1 MKSMNKVLV
10 YNCMEFSEKIRLFR
24 EGIEREVAE
33 AGVEAEYI
41 EPLFPETFSRIDEFT
56 HLIISG
62 SEASAMD
69 ESLWTE
75 ELTRLIR
82 LFVEK
87 NKKILGICYGHQFLA
102 RALCGKQCLYK
113 LPLPEY
119 GYSKISLKE
128 NRLFQN
134 IKNPVV
140 LQLHYDAVR
149 NLPAD
154 FEIIAENETSVQA
167 FQYKGMDVF
176 GVQFHPEFDQTA
188 AQYFLA
194 KAKKSDPAFPTFYR
208 NELKDEN
215 ILAQNGLFIRN
226 FLGFR

>member
-1 MKSMNKVLV
+1 
-10 YNCMEFSEKIRLFR
+10 MEFPEKVRLFR
-24 EGIEREVAE
+24 EGIEREASL
-33 AGVEAEYI
+33 ADIEAEYV
-41 EPLFPETFSRIDEFT
+41 EPLFPEIFERIDEFT

-62 SEASAMD
+62 SEASAIN

-75 ELTRLIR
+75 ELTNLIY
-82 LFVEK
+82 LFIEK

-119 GYSKISLKE
+119 GYSKILLKE
-128 NRLFQN
+128 NKLFKN
-134 IKNPVV
+134 IENPVV

-154 FEIIAENETSVQA
+154 FEIIAENKTSIQA

-176 GVQFHPEFDQTA
+176 GVQFHPEFDKTA
-188 AQYFLA
+188 AQYFLEEA
-194 KAKKSDPAFPTFYR
+194 RKKDPAFPTFYR
-208 NELKDEN
+208 NEIEEEAVLE
-215 ILAQNGLFIRN
+215 QNGLFIRN
-226 FLGFR
+226 FLGIR

>member
-1 MKSMNKVLV
+1 MNKVLV
-10 YNCMEFSEKIRLFR
+10 YNCMEYPEKIRLFR
-24 EGIEREVAE
+24 QGIHREVAE
-33 AGVEAEYI
+33 AGIEAEYV
-41 EPLFPETFSRIDEFT
+41 EPLFPEAISRIDEFT

-69 ESLWTE
+69 ESQWTA

-87 NKKILGICYGHQFLA
+87 GKKILGICYGHQFLA
-102 RALCGKQCLYK
+102 RALCGKNCLYK
-113 LPLPEY
+113 LPVPEY
-119 GYSKISLKE
+119 GYSGISIKE
-128 NRLFQN
+128 NKLFKN
-134 IKNPVV
+134 IHNPVV

-149 NLPAD
+149 NLPED
-154 FEIIAENETSVQA
+154 FEIIAENKTAIQG

-188 AQYFLA
+188 ARYFLDE
-194 KAKKSDPAFPTFYR
+194 AKKSDPEFPAFYR
-208 NELKDEN
+208 NELEDEKS
-215 ILAQNGLFIRN
+215 LEQNGLFIRN